1 MIIKQKQNIVTKA
14 AIQKHKKRFQNYHR
28 NLSDDEKILKKYA
41 NNKNIETKICQTWI
55 EKKKKKKKM
64 NNFYYKKNIVALFIQ
79 SLGFLGK
86 IKKI

>member
-1 MIIKQKQNIVTKA
+1 MD
-14 AIQKHKKRFQNYHR
+14 R
-28 NLSDDEKILKKYA
+28 
-41 NNKNIETKICQTWI
+41 
-55 EKKKKKKKM
+55 KKKKKKKK